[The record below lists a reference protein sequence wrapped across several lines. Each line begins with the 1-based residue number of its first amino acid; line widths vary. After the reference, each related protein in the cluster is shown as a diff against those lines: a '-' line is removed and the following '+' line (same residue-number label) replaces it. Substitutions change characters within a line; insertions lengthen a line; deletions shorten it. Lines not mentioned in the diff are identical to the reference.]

1 MELPRQGEEATRT
14 PPPPPTRARK
24 THRALSVRKDCGDL
38 SSGGLA
44 DGPGASVGHGE
55 VCLASSASDL
65 CGVLYFFFN
74 GEQRVTSD
82 IYFEITSADLK
93 ARGHQI
99 DLEVGWH
106 IFSDK

>member
-14 PPPPPTRARK
+14 PPSPTRARK

-82 IYFEITSADLK
+82 IYFEITSAD
-93 ARGHQI
+93 
-99 DLEVGWH
+99 
-106 IFSDK
+106 